1 MKHAK
6 KLVSMLLALVMVL
19 GMTTTAFADHEMEG
33 PADHGGVTNNNGTI
47 TISDAIPR
55 ETYNLYQILY
65 LESYSVTKDQDGNVT
80 EAHYAYKANSSW
92 SAFINDTEI
101 KGKYVE
107 VDDSGY
113 VTWVKNASAAD
124 FAKKALE
131 YAQSNGISPVKT
143 AVASA
148 ATAPA
153 TTSTVEFTGLK
164 LGYYLVDTSLGAL
177 CSLDTTNPTVN
188 MQEKNEV
195 PKNYKQVKE
204 DSGPSDGAWQG
215 TETAQGENDADLG
228 QQVEFR
234 SIITVYPGTDNL
246 IFHDQMC
253 EGLTFTQADANN
265 IAIQFTNTSGSVN
278 KKLAVN
284 SDYTVEFNPD
294 GKVQHVSTDITGDC
308 TFHIKFSDSV
318 FAEVQ
323 STSTYTLTITYT
335 ATLNRNATIGV
346 AGNLN
351 TSMISYGDQYH
362 ATPGST
368 TKTRTYGFTGAKID
382 AVTKAGLSDTKFEL
396 HANAAGAAGDII
408 DLIDTGTT
416 DATGAE
422 IYRVATAEDRA
433 DSVDTSIPKDD
444 RPVILESF
452 VTNDKGRFVINGLD
466 ASTYYLV
473 ETEAKDGYNKLKD
486 PVAVTISYDSGTNMV
501 VIKQGELGT
510 VSEVTIE
517 NGSGSLL
524 PSTGGI
530 GTTIFYVVG
539 AVLLIGAVVLLITR
553 KRMNAE
559 RN

>member
-19 GMTTTAFADHEMEG
+19 GMTTTAFAAHVMEG
-33 PADHGGVTNNNGTI
+33 PDNHGGTPNTNGVI
-47 TISDAIPR
+47 TINDAIPR

-65 LESYSVTKDQDGNVT
+65 LESYSVTRDQDGNVT

-92 SAFINDTEI
+92 SIFINSADI
-101 KGKYVE
+101 KGKYVD

-113 VTWVKNASAAD
+113 VTWVQNASAAD

-131 YAQSNGISPVKT
+131 YAQNNGIDPVKT
-143 AVASA
+143 AEASPA
-148 ATAPA
+148 IAPA

-177 CSLDTTNPTVN
+177 CSLDTTNPTVT

-204 DSGPSDGAWQG
+204 DSGPSAWMG

-253 EGLTFTQADANN
+253 EGLTFTQADVNN
-265 IAIQFTNTSGSVN
+265 IAIQFTNTSGSLDKTLV
-278 KKLAVN
+278 VN
-284 SDYTVEFNPD
+284 SDYTVEFNAD
-294 GKVQHVSTDITGDC
+294 GKVQHVSTDITGNC
-308 TFHIKFSDSV
+308 TFHIKFSDSL
-318 FAEVQ
+318 FEELQ
-323 STSTYTLTITYT
+323 NTSTYTLTITYT
-335 ATLNRNATIGV
+335 ATLNRNAVIGV
-346 AGNLN
+346 EGNLN
-351 TSMISYGDQYH
+351 TSMISYGDKYH
-362 ATPGST
+362 ATPGSI
-368 TKTRTYGFTGAKID
+368 TKTRTYGFTGVKID
-382 AVTKAGLSDTKFEL
+382 AVTKAGLSDTEFEL
-396 HANAAGAAGDII
+396 HANNAGMPGDVIE
-408 DLIDTGTT
+408 LIDTGTT

-433 DSVDTSIPKDD
+433 DSVDTSISKEN

-486 PVAVTISYDSGTNMV
+486 PVAVTISYDSATNAV
-501 VIKQGELGT
+501 VIKQGEQGT

-524 PSTGGI
+524 PSTGGM
-530 GTTIFYVVG
+530 GTTIFYIVG